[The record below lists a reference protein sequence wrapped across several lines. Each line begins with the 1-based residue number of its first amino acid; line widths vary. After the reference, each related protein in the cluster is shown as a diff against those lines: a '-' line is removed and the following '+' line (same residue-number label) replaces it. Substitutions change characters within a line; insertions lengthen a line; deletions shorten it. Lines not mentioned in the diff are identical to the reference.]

1 MLNNITPIIS
11 TFNEAPNIRR
21 VLNALTWAPEILVI
35 DSFSTDETLEICAEF
50 DKVRVIQNAYNG
62 PTDQSNFGLDQDI
75 KTDWVM
81 SMDADYVVT
90 HELKDELA
98 QLAPDESV
106 KGFEI
111 GFRYLI
117 NGCVLRGSL
126 YPPRTAL
133 YRHKFAHYRRDG
145 HTQRVVIDGL
155 VLSLKN
161 KLHHDDRKPYSRWL
175 ASQRKY
181 AAQEAVKLNGANW
194 KNLSWPDRLRYC
206 GLAPF
211 AIIPY
216 TLIFKGLALNGIAGL
231 EYTWQRVVAEVYLQK
246 ARFDLKIAARKPD

>member
-21 VLNALTWAPEILVI
+21 VLNALSWAREILVI
-35 DSFSTDETLEICAEF
+35 DSFSTDDTLEICAEF
-50 DKVRVIQNAYNG
+50 DNVRVVQNAYKG
-62 PTDQSNFGLDQDI
+62 PTDQSNFGLAQEI
-75 KTDWVM
+75 KTDWVL
-81 SMDADYVVT
+81 SMDADYIVT
-90 HELKDELA
+90 QELENELA
-98 QLAPDESV
+98 NLSPSEPV

-111 GFRYLI
+111 GFKYLI
-117 NGCVLRGSL
+117 KGKILRGSL

-133 YRHKFAHYRRDG
+133 YRHEFAHYRRDG

-155 VLSLKN
+155 VVSLKN

-181 AAQEAVKLNGANW
+181 ASQEADKLKGVNW
-194 KNLSWPDRLRYC
+194 KTLSWPDRLRYW
-206 GLAPF
+206 GLAPL

-216 TLIFKGLALNGIAGL
+216 TLIFKGLALNGMPGL

-246 ARFDLKIAARKPD
+246 ARFDLKLAPRKRG